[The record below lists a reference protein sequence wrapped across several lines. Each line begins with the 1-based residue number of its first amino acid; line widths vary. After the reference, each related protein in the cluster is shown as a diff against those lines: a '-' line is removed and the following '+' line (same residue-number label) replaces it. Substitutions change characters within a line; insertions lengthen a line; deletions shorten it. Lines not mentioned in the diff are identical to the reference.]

1 MAATNNTPIQLYYSL
16 TATNAPTAGNL
27 VNGELAINT
36 NDGKLYYKD
45 SSGVVQVIAS
55 KSVQNGIFLGTGSV
69 TLPIGTTAQQP
80 ASPTAGMLRFNSTL
94 AQFEGYNGTAW
105 ASVGGSALSNDTT
118 TATTLYPVFAAA
130 TTGTAL
136 NLYTS
141 NAKYLYRPSSGEL
154 QAPEI
159 VANNGIIVNSKTV
172 TTSYAIPSGSNAMSA
187 GPVTVGSGATVTVP
201 SGSRWIIL

>member
-1 MAATNNTPIQLYYSL
+1 MAASGFTPIALYNSA
-16 TATNAPTAGNL
+16 TATNTPLAANL
-27 VNGELAINT
+27 ASGELAINT
-36 NDGKLYYKD
+36 NDGKLFYKD
-45 SSGVVQVIAS
+45 SSGVVQTIAS
-55 KSVQNGIFLGTGSV
+55 KSVQNGIFLGTGSI

-105 ASVGGSALSNDTT
+105 ASVGGSALSNDTA

-141 NAKYLYRPSSGEL
+141 NAKYLYRPSTGEL

-172 TTSYAIPSGSNAMSA
+172 TTSYTIPTGSNAIA
-187 GPVTVGSGATVTVP
+187 VGPVSVASGVTVTIP
-201 SGSRWIIL
+201 TGSRWLIL